1 MDKKMTITD
10 SKGRKTAITNKGT
23 YAVVYKDE
31 DGEVQLDKGAY
42 LNYDHDGYIGHDD
55 CEGRG
60 YGRRFLIDGVENDY
74 LGAVDREDVIAVIP
88 TKEFMKK
95 VLELF
100 AK

>member
-10 SKGRKTAITNKGT
+10 NKGRKTVITNKGT

-31 DGEVQLDKGAY
+31 DGKLQLDKGAY

-55 CEGRG
+55 CEGNG
-60 YGRRFLIDGVENDY
+60 HGRRFLIDGVEKDF
-74 LGAVDREDVIAVIP
+74 LRVVDRKNVIAVIP